1 MGSALVVRR
10 RAAQGPDRRWVPTH
24 TFAAERGGTRVGD
37 SVDFEVPFEWLACR
51 FVMSD
56 VNRILAFR
64 RQALTERF
72 GSG

>member
-1 MGSALVVRR
+1 M
-10 RAAQGPDRRWVPTH
+10 PTH

-37 SVDFEVPFEWLACR
+37 SVDFEVPFEWLAGR
-51 FVMSD
+51 FVMRD
-56 VNRILAFR
+56 VNRNLAFR